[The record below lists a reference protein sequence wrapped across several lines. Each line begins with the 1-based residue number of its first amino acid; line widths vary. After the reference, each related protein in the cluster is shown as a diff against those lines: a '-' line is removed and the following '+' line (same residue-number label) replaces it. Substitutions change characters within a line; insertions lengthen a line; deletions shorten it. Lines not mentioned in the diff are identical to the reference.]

1 MINYQESNQH
11 TRECT
16 MAIKAPSYQK
26 DAIPTRKGWAHPRTG
41 EILVG
46 GSISQKNIDEYFG
59 NVSEK
64 TLPYSQ
70 EDQIDIMEDVEDDI
84 LIEDDL
90 FTIDVEDDS
99 EIDWEVEEIDLDS
112 MTKAELIELAEEWE
126 VEIDK
131 KTTKA
136 EIKKVL
142 EELLN

>member
-1 MINYQESNQH
+1 
-11 TRECT
+11 

-26 DAIPTRKGWAHPRTG
+26 DAIPTRKGWVHPKTG

-46 GSISQKNIDEYFG
+46 GSISQKDIDEYFG